1 MTKSA
6 YIHIPFCNKIC
17 SYCDFSKF
25 YNYKEFID
33 KYLISLEKE
42 IKSIYKGEVLDTIY
56 IGGGTPT
63 VLELNDLE
71 KLLKILTIFNKSKSI
86 EYTIESNIDTLSKEK
101 LDLLKKYNINRISIG
116 IETTNNKL
124 LKLLNRDLNKK
135 HLEEMIHYSKTIGI
149 DNINLDLIYAL
160 PGEKMLDLKKDLEYI
175 TSLNPKHISTYSL
188 IIEQHTVLN
197 NLKYKNIDEELDLKM
212 YNYICNYLKDKGYIH
227 YEISNFS
234 KPGYES
240 KHNLVY
246 WNNNTYY
253 GFGIGASSYI
263 DNKRITNTRS
273 LNKYFNNNYI
283 KEEELL
289 NRNDIIDYEII
300 LNLRLKDGIDL
311 KLFKDKYNINLI
323 DIYNYDELINN
334 KLLELNNNHLY
345 IPEDKLYIS
354 NTIIVKLLDK
364 RI

>member
-71 KLLKILTIFNKSKSI
+71 KLLKILIIFNKSKNI
-86 EYTIESNIDTLSKEK
+86 EYTIEYNIDTLSKDK
-101 LDLLKKYNINRISIG
+101 LDLLKKY
-116 IETTNNKL
+116 
-124 LKLLNRDLNKK
+124 
-135 HLEEMIHYSKTIGI
+135 
-149 DNINLDLIYAL
+149 NINLDLIYAL
-160 PGEKMLDLKKDLEYI
+160 PGEKMLDLKNDLEYI

-188 IIEQHTVLN
+188 IIEEHTVLN

-212 YNYICNYLKDKGYIH
+212 YNYICNYLKEKGYIH

-273 LNKYFNNNYI
+273 LNKYFNNNCV

-289 NRNDIIDYEII
+289 NKDDIIDYEII

-311 KLFKDKYNINLI
+311 KLFKDKYKVELK
-323 DIYNYDELINN
+323 DIYNYDELVNN
-334 KLLELNNNHLY
+334 KLLKLNNNHLY

-354 NTIIVKLLDK
+354 NNIIVKLLDK

>member
-33 KYLISLEKE
+33 KYLVSLEKE

-71 KLLKILTIFNKSKSI
+71 KLLKIISIFNKSNSI
-86 EYTIESNIDTLSKEK
+86 EYTIESNIDTLSKKK

-116 IETTNNKL
+116 VETTNNKL
-124 LKLLNRDLNKK
+124 LELLNRDLNKK
-135 HLEEMIHYSKTIGI
+135 HLKEMINYSKSIGI
-149 DNINLDLIYAL
+149 NNINLDLIYAL

-188 IIEQHTVLN
+188 IIEEHTVLN
-197 NLKYKNIDEELDLKM
+197 NLKYKSISEELDLKM
-212 YNYICNYLKDKGYIH
+212 YNYICNYLKDKGYNH

-234 KPGYES
+234 KPSYES

-246 WNNNTYY
+246 WNNNNYY
-253 GFGIGASSYI
+253 GFGIGAASYI

-283 KEEELL
+283 KEIEVL
-289 NRNDIIDYEII
+289 NRNDIIDYQII

-311 KLFKDKYNINLI
+311 KLFKDKYKINLN
-323 DIYNYDELINN
+323 DIYNYEELVNN

-354 NTIIVKLLDK
+354 NTIIVSLLDK
-364 RI
+364 KE

>member
-1 MTKSA
+1 MILMTKSA

-71 KLLKILTIFNKSKSI
+71 KLLKILNIFNKSKNI
-86 EYTIESNIDTLSKEK
+86 EYTIESNIDTLSKDK

-135 HLEEMIHYSKTIGI
+135 HLEEMINYSKSIGI

-188 IIEQHTVLN
+188 IIEEHTVLN
-197 NLKYKNIDEELDLKM
+197 NLKYKSISEELDLKM
-212 YNYICNYLKDKGYIH
+212 YNYICNY
-227 YEISNFS
+227 FS
-234 KPGYES
+234 KR
-240 KHNLVY
+240 NI
-246 WNNNTYY
+246 
-253 GFGIGASSYI
+253 F
-263 DNKRITNTRS
+263 
-273 LNKYFNNNYI
+273 
-283 KEEELL
+283 KEEE
-289 NRNDIIDYEII
+289 
-300 LNLRLKDGIDL
+300 
-311 KLFKDKYNINLI
+311 
-323 DIYNYDELINN
+323 
-334 KLLELNNNHLY
+334 
-345 IPEDKLYIS
+345 
-354 NTIIVKLLDK
+354 
-364 RI
+364 

>member
-71 KLLKILTIFNKSKSI
+71 KLLKIISIFNKSNSI

-116 IETTNNKL
+116 VETTNNKL

-135 HLEEMIHYSKTIGI
+135 HLEEMINYSKTIGI

-160 PGEKMLDLKKDLEYI
+160 PGESINDLKKDLEYI

-188 IIEQHTVLN
+188 IIEEHTVLN
-197 NLKYKNIDEELDLKM
+197 NLKYKSISEELDLKM
-212 YNYICNYLKDKGYIH
+212 YNYICNYLKDKGYNH

-234 KPGYES
+234 KPSYES

-246 WNNNTYY
+246 WNNNNYY
-253 GFGIGASSYI
+253 GFGIGAASYI

-283 KEEELL
+283 KEKEIL
-289 NRNDIIDYEII
+289 NRNDIIDYQII

-311 KLFKDKYNINLI
+311 KLFKDKYKINLN
-323 DIYNYDELINN
+323 DIYNYEELVNN
-334 KLLELNNNHLY
+334 NLLELNNNHLY
-345 IPEDKLYIS
+345 IPENKLYIS
-354 NTIIVKLLDK
+354 NTIIVSLLDK
-364 RI
+364 KE